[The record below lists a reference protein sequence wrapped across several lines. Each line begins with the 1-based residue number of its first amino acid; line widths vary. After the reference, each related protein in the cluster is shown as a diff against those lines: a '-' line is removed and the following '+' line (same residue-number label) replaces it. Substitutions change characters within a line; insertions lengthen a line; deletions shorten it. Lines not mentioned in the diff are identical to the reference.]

1 MITTDALNYLLRNIE
16 HATDDALLTVTLT
29 RLAIIC
35 AGLPGA
41 SGWLDLFEREF
52 RLERGRRRLQKA
64 LPSTEG
70 FDLRVGGEED

>member
-1 MITTDALNYLLRNIE
+1 MFTDALNYILCRITQADGE
-16 HATDDALLTVTLT
+16 DLLTVTLT

-41 SGWLDLFEREF
+41 PGWLDLFEREF

-64 LPSTEG
+64 LPSTDG